1 MPSVRVEDGFPRVTL
16 FRLRHS
22 AKALAPI
29 FSTLAGIESCSSS
42 LSPLK
47 ASCAM
52 AVTPYVV
59 FALVTE
65 LGMSAFPSLRAVQA
79 MTSQVLVLVTL

>member
-1 MPSVRVEDGFPRVTL
+1 
-16 FRLRHS
+16 
-22 AKALAPI
+22 
-29 FSTLAGIESCSSS
+29 
-42 LSPLK
+42 
-47 ASCAM
+47 M